1 MRLPGWWSHTSTNW
15 VAENIQG
22 ESYSS
27 YGQSTIEIMRKKDN
41 QPRLFDGE
49 RIRRNRRPYK
59 KVCRSKND
67 ITPHLR
73 FLKTYRMLADSNDG
87 KVKIKELQDKFRI
100 GHFAR
105 SAMPVDILTIN
116 EAEINEAY
124 AKAWRKSLF
133 DYYNDCDRLQRTE
146 TYTPTSPI
154 IMSVPVKAEPSLAD
168 VLAEIE
174 SATQSFITEMENKI
188 NTFKTLLTTKTTSL

>member
-1 MRLPGWWSHTSTNW
+1 
-15 VAENIQG
+15 
-22 ESYSS
+22 
-27 YGQSTIEIMRKKDN
+27 MRKKDN
-41 QPRLFDGE
+41 QPQLFDGE

-116 EAEINEAY
+116 EADINEAY

-146 TYTPTSPI
+146 TYTPTEPI
-154 IMSVPVKAEPSLAD
+154 IVMPQPVADATPSLAD
-168 VLAEIE
+168 VLEDIYKITTE
-174 SATQSFITEMENKI
+174 FINKI
-188 NTFKTLLTTKTTSL
+188 TIKITNIQNIINN

>member
-1 MRLPGWWSHTSTNW
+1 
-15 VAENIQG
+15 
-22 ESYSS
+22 
-27 YGQSTIEIMRKKDN
+27 MRKKDN

-59 KVCRSKND
+59 KVCRSKDD

-116 EAEINEAY
+116 EADINEAY
-124 AKAWRKSLF
+124 ARAWRKSLF
-133 DYYNDCDRLQRTE
+133 DYYNDCDRLRRTD
-146 TYTPTSPI
+146 TYTPTEPI
-154 IMSVPVKAEPSLAD
+154 IVMPEKGADATPSLAD

-174 SATQSFITEMENKI
+174 SATHSFITEMENKI
-188 NTFKTLLTTKTTSL
+188 NTFKALLTTKTSQL

>member
-1 MRLPGWWSHTSTNW
+1 
-15 VAENIQG
+15 
-22 ESYSS
+22 
-27 YGQSTIEIMRKKDN
+27 MRKKDN

-59 KVCRSKND
+59 KVCRSKDD

-116 EAEINEAY
+116 EADINEEY
-124 AKAWRKSLF
+124 AKTWRKSLF

-146 TYTPTSPI
+146 TYTPTEPI
-154 IMSVPVKAEPSLAD
+154 IVMPEKVADTTPSLAD

-174 SATQSFITEMENKI
+174 SATHSFITEMENEISK
-188 NTFKTLLTTKTTSL
+188 FKSLLTTKTSQL

>member
-1 MRLPGWWSHTSTNW
+1 
-15 VAENIQG
+15 
-22 ESYSS
+22 
-27 YGQSTIEIMRKKDN
+27 MRKKDN

-59 KVCRSKND
+59 KVCRTKND

-73 FLKTYRMLADSNDG
+73 FLKTYRMIADSNDG

-116 EAEINEAY
+116 EADINEAY
-124 AKAWRKSLF
+124 AKAWKKSLF

-146 TYTPTSPI
+146 TYTPTEPI
-154 IMSVPVKAEPSLAD
+154 IVMPEKVADATPSLAD
-168 VLAEIE
+168 VLEDIYKITTE
-174 SATQSFITEMENKI
+174 FINKI
-188 NTFKTLLTTKTTSL
+188 TIKITNIQNIINN

>member
-1 MRLPGWWSHTSTNW
+1 
-15 VAENIQG
+15 
-22 ESYSS
+22 
-27 YGQSTIEIMRKKDN
+27 MRKKDN

-59 KVCRSKND
+59 KVCRSKDD

-116 EAEINEAY
+116 EADINEAY

-146 TYTPTSPI
+146 TYTPTEPI
-154 IMSVPVKAEPSLAD
+154 IVMPQPVKEDPSLAD
-168 VLAEIE
+168 VLADIE
-174 SATQSFITEMENKI
+174 TATHSFITKMEEEI
-188 NTFKTLLTTKTTSL
+188 NNFKTLLTTKTTSL

>member
-1 MRLPGWWSHTSTNW
+1 
-15 VAENIQG
+15 
-22 ESYSS
+22 
-27 YGQSTIEIMRKKDN
+27 MRKKDN

-59 KVCRSKND
+59 KVCRSKDD

-146 TYTPTSPI
+146 TYTPTAPI
-154 IMSVPVKAEPSLAD
+154 IMSVPVKAEQSLAD

-174 SATQSFITEMENKI
+174 SATHSFITEMENKI
-188 NTFKTLLTTKTTSL
+188 NTFKSLLTTKTTSL

>member
-1 MRLPGWWSHTSTNW
+1 
-15 VAENIQG
+15 
-22 ESYSS
+22 
-27 YGQSTIEIMRKKDN
+27 
-41 QPRLFDGE
+41 
-49 RIRRNRRPYK
+49 
-59 KVCRSKND
+59 
-67 ITPHLR
+67 
-73 FLKTYRMLADSNDG
+73 MLADSNDG

-174 SATQSFITEMENKI
+174 SATQSFITSMEEKI
-188 NTFKTLLTTKTTSL
+188 NTFKSLLTTKTTSL

>member
-1 MRLPGWWSHTSTNW
+1 MK
-15 VAENIQG
+15 
-22 ESYSS
+22 
-27 YGQSTIEIMRKKDN
+27 KKDN

-59 KVCRSKND
+59 KVCRSKSD

-116 EAEINEAY
+116 EADINEEY

-146 TYTPTSPI
+146 TYTPTEPI
-154 IMSVPVKAEPSLAD
+154 IMTPQPVADATPSLAD
-168 VLAEIE
+168 VLADIE
-174 SATQSFITEMENKI
+174 QAAQTFISQMENEI
-188 NTFKTLLTTKTTSL
+188 NRFKTLLTTKK

>member
-1 MRLPGWWSHTSTNW
+1 
-15 VAENIQG
+15 
-22 ESYSS
+22 
-27 YGQSTIEIMRKKDN
+27 MRKKDN

-59 KVCRSKND
+59 KVCRSKDD

-116 EAEINEAY
+116 EADINEAY

-146 TYTPTSPI
+146 TYTPTEPI
-154 IMSVPVKAEPSLAD
+154 IVMPQPVADATPSLAD

-174 SATQSFITEMENKI
+174 SATHSFITEMENKI
-188 NTFKTLLTTKTTSL
+188 NTFKSLLTTKTSQL